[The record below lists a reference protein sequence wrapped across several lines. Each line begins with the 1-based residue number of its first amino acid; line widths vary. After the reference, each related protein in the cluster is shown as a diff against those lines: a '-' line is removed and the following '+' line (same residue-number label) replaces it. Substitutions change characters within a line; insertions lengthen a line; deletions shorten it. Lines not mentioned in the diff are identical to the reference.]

1 VGHFGNLAG
10 QWPLRWQPFFFPAG
24 YPNASMA
31 VPATAVRRDR
41 SIVTALRIVLI
52 ASIPPVHRTIPFS
65 CPWAQ
70 NQRKNPAFWGTIE
83 GSQVSKGSRINVNFA
98 KVWSG
103 RWESNRT
110 PIEFPMIS
118 VDFTESRNSLCLLM
132 ANGLEALRDELP
144 PSAASIILQV
154 QSQQ

>member
-41 SIVTALRIVLI
+41 SIATALRIVLLG
-52 ASIPPVHRTIPFS
+52 STPPVHGTIPFS
-65 CPWAQ
+65 CIWAQ
-70 NQRKNPAFWGTIE
+70 MGAKPRLLGHKSRE
-83 GSQVSKGSRINVNFA
+83 SQVSKGSRINVNFA